1 MKLEKIG
8 IKEFDN
14 FAIKHKYGSFMQNSF
29 WGKLKEKNGSK
40 LFLNPKDY
48 GIYSPKYKTLKNSR
62 N

>member
-1 MKLEKIG
+1 MSFSFKNFQNQVIGNNQKIFVDNKN
-8 IKEFDN
+8 KE
-14 FAIKHKYGSFMQNSF
+14 
-29 WGKLKEKNGSK
+29 LKEKDGSK